1 MGKTYNSGSIL
12 SNWNGVDLAKGYQSM
27 SIEASGD
34 LKAHKMDAQGRR
46 TTSILADRSA
56 TFSVTYDQSAET
68 CALLDNI
75 ISAEQIVNDAVA
87 VPYTGQIIFNDPLGS
102 TGSFVALG
110 ASITS
115 GVGESWEKE
124 VGERTFTFHCEAL
137 LRGDP
142 EVIMGS
148 LANYLI

>member
-1 MGKTYNSGSIL
+1 MGKTYNSGSVL
-12 SNWNGVDLAKGYQSM
+12 SNWNAVDLAKGYQSM
-27 SIEASGD
+27 SIDPSGD

-75 ISAEQIVNDAVA
+75 IAVEQIVNDVVA
-87 VPYTGQIIFNDPLGS
+87 LPYSGQIVFNDPLGS
-102 TGSFVALG
+102 TGSFVAIN
-110 ASITS
+110 ASLTS

-124 VGERTFTFHCEAL
+124 VGERTFTFHCEVL

-142 EVIMGS
+142 VVIMAS
-148 LANYLI
+148 LADYLI